1 MGIPHSIP
9 STIYACMNLCLYIFI
24 ILPHWSGLFLSVNS
38 YKNCFSPNQGP
49 LPLPAKELWFT
60 DPTCERVG
68 NTVCRPGPWI
78 ASEGPSLLRSHRP
91 HPQSGALAL
100 EGRIGPGLEG
110 SRINRTGSGKVTFN
124 ILWTALNKL
133 HNCFVSFPQ
142 PQCYKQAEAKP
153 ARRAE
158 HAEPGGS
165 SQSSEEGEAA
175 GSGPS
180 HTPGL
185 QLCYDVVARRENC
198 LFSKEGVILS

>member
-1 MGIPHSIP
+1 MYTWKFH
-9 STIYACMNLCLYIFI
+9 
-24 ILPHWSGLFLSVNS
+24 
-38 YKNCFSPNQGP
+38 
-49 LPLPAKELWFT
+49 
-60 DPTCERVG
+60 
-68 NTVCRPGPWI
+68 I
-78 ASEGPSLLRSHRP
+78 ASVLLHMCVCESMFVCIYNFASSLEWIIFYQSTTTKTAFHQTKVRSLCQGAVIYRPKRHRLWGPELTAF
-91 HPQSGALAL
+91 PQTTSTDGALAL

-124 ILWTALNKL
+124 ILRTAPQQASQLL
-133 HNCFVSFPQ
+133 CFLLPR
-142 PQCYKQAEAKP
+142 CYKQAEAEP

-158 HAEPGGS
+158 HSTQGLGGS
-165 SQSSEEGEAA
+165 SQSCEEGEAA